1 MIGNAL
7 DKMISGLLSQSFSQ
21 GQADHYY
28 RVSLILRVYRD
39 ELPRNGYLSFMK
51 ERFHPV
57 PKPQWVESSMETF
70 SWFSKKC
77 GNDLC
82 DIRSLPLTPVNLDGW
97 LDRAKSLVGI
107 IGISGYVKTSDRKER
122 FKRNKKPGVR
132 KEIISRKTCCAKFQL
147 IPHREMVRRG
157 TPFSYQ
163 PDRVRA
169 IKFLSKVEGRMRF
182 WRDSYV
188 TSRALPVAKVGLVPF
203 LVDLFVN
210 ELNESMAPTG
220 CVPVDCDGWDLLR
233 HRLPA
238 TYSLLVI
245 CCSVFSERKMF
256 TLKSQKQGGLNIY
269 MKQLLDIILEKE
281 QDGLKIVALF
291 LPLEEVYSKLSKETV
306 DIIYNTSMELLGEFS
321 VFIEQQ
327 WGKGVRKCVNRLCR
341 VPPRGTKVNSSGFNA
356 VADAW
361 NNLRRFQTISAK
373 YAKVENAPIILKV
386 MQLIADDQFRM
397 AGGIVN
403 VNALVYKEITN
414 QGILPWNAIL
424 HQESFDTRKVLTT
437 LLDSCKKHKCSFD
450 SWVGIAK
457 RRSAEISKPV
467 DMICGCA
474 VPPMS
479 TDCADFLKGIG
490 LFGATPWKGN

>member
-1 MIGNAL
+1 MIGSVL
-7 DKMISGLLSQSFSQ
+7 DEMIGDFQSQSSLHSCQ
-21 GQADHYY
+21 HSCDVLSILQA
-28 RVSLILRVYRD
+28 YRD
-39 ELPRNGYLSFMK
+39 EVPRYGLSFMK
-51 ERFHPV
+51 QRFHPV
-57 PKPQWVESSMETF
+57 PKPQWIESSMETF
-70 SWFSKKC
+70 SWFSRKC
-77 GNDLC
+77 GDDLF
-82 DIRSLPLTPVNLDGW
+82 DIRDLPLTPANLDRW
-97 LDRAKSLVGI
+97 LDQAKTLVGI
-107 IGISGYVKTSDRKER
+107 TGISGYVKTSDRKER
-122 FKRNKKPGVR
+122 VKRNKKPGVR
-132 KEIISRKTCCAKFQL
+132 KEIIYRKTCCAKFQL

-169 IKFLSKVEGRMRF
+169 IKFLSKIEGRMRY

-203 LVDLFVN
+203 LVDLFVS
-210 ELNESMAPTG
+210 EISPF
-220 CVPVDCDGWDLLR
+220 DDDDGWIWLR
-233 HRLPA
+233 NRFPA

-256 TLKSQKQGGLNIY
+256 TLNSQKQGGLNTY
-269 MKQLLDIILEKE
+269 MKQLLDLVLERE
-281 QDGLKIVALF
+281 HDGLKIVALF
-291 LPLEEVYSKLSKETV
+291 LPLEEVYCELPKETV
-306 DIIYNTSMELLGEFS
+306 EIIYNTSMKLLGEFS

-479 TDCADFLKGIG
+479 TDCADFLKGLG